1 VGRMGIPHYKIAF
14 DGVAAKDDVYENL
27 IRLEIVDDSTM
38 AGSIM
43 VRLSIALQ
51 EDGEWSYLKDD
62 RFALFKRVTVS
73 MGFGQGR
80 DLPLFEGYL
89 LQLAPHFD
97 PQEELCYLEMRG
109 MDATCLMN
117 LEEKLTTWVG
127 QSHSAIASQIFND
140 YGITPDVADAP
151 TTHQQDGNTLLQRG
165 TDLRFLKDL
174 AARSG
179 FECYVWVDDN
189 GTVQGS
195 FKPCDL
201 TPSALPPLA
210 VQFEGETNV
219 QYLDVQVSGNPP
231 LSFSGWHMNLEDRTV
246 EKIDKS
252 DYEQNLLG
260 KESLIDVVKS
270 KVEQLSIPVE
280 GASRS
285 YRGDTVFLDR
295 SELDGALQGRQDR
308 QGWFVRAK
316 GIVNGEAYG
325 AAIRSRKV
333 IAVKGLGTRYSGNY
347 LVSSVRHVIAE
358 GEYEQH
364 VELVRNGWGVAGN
377 ESFQGASR

>member
-1 VGRMGIPHYKIAF
+1 LGIPRYQIAF
-14 DGVAAKDDVYENL
+14 DGTAAQDDVYETL
-27 IRLEIVDDSTM
+27 IRLEIVDDSTR

-43 VRLSIALQ
+43 LRLSISLQ

-62 RFALFKRVTVS
+62 RFALFKRVTLS
-73 MGFGQGR
+73 MGFGQER
-80 DLPLFEGYL
+80 VLPLFEGYI

-97 PQEELCYLEMRG
+97 PQEELCYLEIRG
-109 MDATCLMN
+109 LDATCLMN
-117 LEEKLTTWVG
+117 LEEKLTTWTG
-127 QSHSAIASQIFND
+127 QSHSDIASQVFNS
-140 YGITPDVADAP
+140 YGITPDVEDAP
-151 TTHQQDGNTLLQRG
+151 TTHEQDGNVLLQRG
-165 TDLRFLKDL
+165 TDIRFLKDL
-174 AARSG
+174 AMRNG
-179 FECYVWVDDN
+179 FECYVSLDDN
-189 GTVQGS
+189 GAVKGC
-195 FKPCDL
+195 FKSRDL
-201 TPSALPPLA
+201 NPSSLPPLA

-219 QYLDVQVSGNPP
+219 QFLDVQVSGNPS
-231 LSFSGWHMNLEDRTV
+231 LSSSGWYMNLEDKTI
-246 EKIDKS
+246 EQIDKT
-252 DYEQNLLG
+252 DYDQNLLG

-295 SELDGALQGRQDR
+295 NELDAALKGRQNR
-308 QGWFVRAK
+308 EGWFVRAR
-316 GIVNGEAYG
+316 GIVNGESYG

-364 VELVRNGWGVAGN
+364 VELVRNGWGVTGA